1 MRLFEAK
8 LPQVLRYCQLIHTTP
23 FGLFCPVWTDD
34 EEFSIRHHVRQGDL
48 LAERHELTEG
58 LVVRSLVPV
67 SVRVPDEARAITNRA
82 SAVLVNLSVGEPD
95 PLRRLG
101 VLRGR

>member
-1 MRLFEAK
+1 M
-8 LPQVLRYCQLIHTTP
+8 VLAAITGGFRA
-23 FGLFCPVWTDD
+23 
-34 EEFSIRHHVRQGDL
+34 L

-67 SVRVPDEARAITNRA
+67 SVRVPDEAGAITNRV

-101 VLRGR
+101 LIQGGDG